1 MQPSFH
7 NESNVNEVE
16 NLDREA
22 VLEQVHEAVTNFE
35 NIKDGEEK
43 EDNVTATTVDVDSR
57 SQVSALAGQNSL
69 ADVSSTIS

>member
-1 MQPSFH
+1 M
-7 NESNVNEVE
+7 
-16 NLDREA
+16 
-22 VLEQVHEAVTNFE
+22 HEAVKNVE